1 MGAAEDV
8 GTRAGHVAE
17 GLAERLQPEQ
27 LGAREGGGAVH
38 ALLHAMLLPEAQAG
52 ERRRPARRCP
62 RASQL
67 AAARGMLHE
76 WLDERVRRRLEPLTE
91 AGRRQ
96 RGPLPL
102 VEHVL
107 YLQLDVVLHL
117 RVEWLLFLLMLVP
130 VHRSGH
136 RPLRLRLL
144 ALAAPAANAALQ

>member
-1 MGAAEDV
+1 
-8 GTRAGHVAE
+8 
-17 GLAERLQPEQ
+17 
-27 LGAREGGGAVH
+27 
-38 ALLHAMLLPEAQAG
+38 MLLPEAQAG
-52 ERRRPARRCP
+52 ERRRPARRRP

-67 AAARGMLHE
+67 AAAGGMLHE

-107 YLQLDVVLHL
+107 YLELDVVLHL
-117 RVEWLLFLLMLVP
+117 RVEGLLLLLLRMPVP

-136 RPLRLRLL
+136 RPLRLRPL
-144 ALAAPAANAALQ
+144 ALAAPAADTALQ